1 MRKPA
6 PMSMS
11 SVIALT
17 ADAARLAGAMR
28 NVRLMHAL
36 AELAGAFERAGVELM
51 VLKGAALQ
59 VLVYERPDERA
70 MCDLDLMVR
79 PRDLDRALAVMQ
91 QAGWRRSQVLMR
103 DDFFPRFYYEAEF
116 TRGTAAPVTVDL
128 HIRPFRTLRYARTVS
143 DDALWDSAR
152 SLSLGGASVRVPDHA
167 GMLLHLAVHWAIHGC
182 GGVKWRVDLW
192 RYVERYG
199 GEMDWGRLV
208 RDARAWRLTLPL
220 GRALAAAVGEGA
232 AMVPTEVWV
241 ALRNTKT
248 NWRDRLAIAQAPR
261 DNSHPL
267 AHVVVNALTT
277 PGPRFVAGYL
287 RAALLPGREHMRQWY
302 GREHAGWLAAAHV
315 ARWTR
320 RLTLWLRP
328 VVGRLRGY
336 ELAMA
341 DDGRPALLAS
351 RVFQPGQTVARYRY
365 RPVSDAAAA
374 DETASGVVLH
384 EHTAGARQ
392 WGVPRGLARFMVEDA
407 SANVHSDGRRLIALR
422 RIGPG
427 KPICVG
433 PGRRLLVRNRDESRQ
448 TPPPV
453 AAPVH

>member
-1 MRKPA
+1 MEHRRAA
-6 PMSMS
+6 P
-11 SVIALT
+11 LT
-17 ADAARLAGAMR
+17 CRDARLTGALV

-36 AELAGAFERAGVELM
+36 AQLAGAFHRAGVDLM

-59 VLVYERPDERA
+59 VLVYERPDERT

-79 PRDLDRALAVMQ
+79 PGDLDRALAVMRD
-91 QAGWRRSQVLMR
+91 AGWRRGQVLMR

-128 HIRPFRTLRYARTVS
+128 HIRPFRTLRYARTVP
-143 DDALWDSAR
+143 DDALWDGAR
-152 SLSLGGASVRVPDHA
+152 SLSLGEHEVLVPDHA

-182 GGVKWRVDLW
+182 GGVKWRVDLR
-192 RYVERYG
+192 RYLARYG
-199 GEMDWGRLV
+199 SEIDWTRLV

-220 GRALAAAVGEGA
+220 RRALAAAVGENA
-232 AMVPTEVWV
+232 ADVPADVWT
-241 ALRNTKT
+241 ALRETKT

-267 AHVVVNALTT
+267 THVAVNAMTT

-302 GREHAGWLAAAHV
+302 GREHAGWLAVAHL

-336 ELAMA
+336 ELAMTE
-341 DDGRPALLAS
+341 DGRPTLLAS

-365 RPVSDAAAA
+365 RPVPQAAARA
-374 DETASGVVLH
+374 GAGLVLH
-384 EHTAGARQ
+384 EHAAGARQ

-407 SANVHSDGRRLIALR
+407 SANVRCDGRRLIALR

-427 KPICVG
+427 KPICLG
-433 PGRRLLVRNRDESRQ
+433 PGRRLVVQEAGERL
-448 TPPPV
+448 
-453 AAPVH
+453 